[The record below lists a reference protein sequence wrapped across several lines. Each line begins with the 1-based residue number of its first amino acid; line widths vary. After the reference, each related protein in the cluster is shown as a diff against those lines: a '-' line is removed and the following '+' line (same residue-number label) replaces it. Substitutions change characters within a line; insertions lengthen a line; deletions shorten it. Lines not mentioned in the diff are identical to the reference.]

1 MDSTQRAEAKALQ
14 AEITAQQR
22 LLDGL
27 DDAINTLS
35 VSRKHGVARLFDLQS
50 QLASIAAPHYE
61 AMALEAMAMAKD
73 QAQGRAED
81 FRMGGA
87 A

>member
-35 VSRKHGVARLFDLQS
+35 DSRKHGVARLFDLQS

-61 AMALEAMAMAKD
+61 AMALEAQAMAKD
-73 QAQGRAED
+73 KAQGFADD
-81 FRMGGA
+81 FGGSA